1 MRFITDT
8 KRAKNLLY
16 AGCLLII
23 TGGTIDFIT
32 GNAFACLVLLN
43 LGCLLAT
50 LAFKSEKFI
59 KLPRP
64 LINLFLW
71 ATAISICG
79 MIVAAVFFW
88 PPK

>member
-23 TGGTIDFIT
+23 IGGTVDLIT
-32 GNAFACLVLLN
+32 GNTLACLVFLN
-43 LGCLLAT
+43 LGSLLAT
-50 LAFKSEKFI
+50 LSFKSEKFI

-64 LINLFLW
+64 LINFFLW

-79 MIVAAVFFW
+79 MIMGVIFF
-88 PPK
+88 PGAL

>member
-1 MRFITDT
+1 MRFITNV

-23 TGGTIDFIT
+23 GGAVIDSIT
-32 GNAFACLVLLN
+32 GNKFACLVLLN
-43 LGCLLAT
+43 LGSLLAT

-71 ATAISICG
+71 ATAISICVT
-79 MIVAAVFFW
+79 IVTAIFFW
-88 PPK
+88 EAQ